1 MTARATAQLG
11 GGKYDPELRQAQ
23 ASTHAGVVVLIVV
36 GGDRGDGFALA
47 VDESWVAPAD
57 ALSQVPGI
65 LRAIA
70 ESVDEK
76 LRMGAS

>member
-1 MTARATAQLG
+1 MNAAQPG
-11 GGKYDPELRQAQ
+11 GGKYDPELREAQ
-23 ASTHAGVVVLIVV
+23 ASTRAGVVVLIVV

-47 VDESWVAPAD
+47 VDQQWVKAGD

-70 ESVDEK
+70 DSVEEK
-76 LRMGAS
+76 LGAN